1 MGKTIKLGGFGMSQG
16 KCKPPDKRYRRKKK
30 LLPGSLVVLFLGALF
45 IAVLAGMKSAQFL
58 EPINTSFTPCG
69 ESSKGIEQESYRFSP
84 EADEKSYGKGEENN
98 GSGINPEAE
107 DAKLQRT
114 LSSPA
119 SSPVSFFRSGSLE
132 ETADCVL

>member
-30 LLPGSLVVLFLGALF
+30 LLPGSLVVLFLGVLF

-69 ESSKGIEQESYRFSP
+69 ESSIGSPRRLMKRAMEKARKIMALESIRRQKMPSFKGRSPRF
-84 EADEKSYGKGEENN
+84 
-98 GSGINPEAE
+98 
-107 DAKLQRT
+107 L
-114 LSSPA
+114 PA
-119 SSPVSFFRSGSLE
+119 ILI
-132 ETADCVL
+132 

>member
-16 KCKPPDKRYRRKKK
+16 KCKPPDKRYRLKKK
-30 LLPGSLVVLFLGALF
+30 LLPGSLVVLFLGVLF

-84 EADEKSYGKGEENN
+84 EADEKS
-98 GSGINPEAE
+98 
-107 DAKLQRT
+107 
-114 LSSPA
+114 
-119 SSPVSFFRSGSLE
+119 
-132 ETADCVL
+132 